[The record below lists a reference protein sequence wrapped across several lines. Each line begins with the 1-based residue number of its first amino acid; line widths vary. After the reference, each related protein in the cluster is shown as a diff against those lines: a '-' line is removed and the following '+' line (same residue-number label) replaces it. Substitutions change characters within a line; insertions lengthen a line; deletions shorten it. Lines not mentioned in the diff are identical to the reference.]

1 MVDWEITYASR
12 VQASRENRKRHEEE
26 GEGSKMKAV
35 VYTRVSTD
43 EQTKNLSLELQ
54 RRECQA
60 YCQRNGFAVDR
71 IFEERGESAKTTAR
85 PEFQAMLDYCASN
98 KGKIGAVVVYH
109 TNRFARD
116 ARDHLNVTFTLGG
129 SGIRLH
135 SVQERLED
143 TPAGRFIQTMLA
155 GANQLDNEQRADRCK
170 AGMRAA
176 VEKGRWPFPAPLGFH
191 NARNDRS
198 EATLVHDPKHAPLI
212 EEAFRLYA
220 TGLHSKQD
228 VLNKVTSM
236 GLRTAEGAKLTL
248 HDFSK
253 MLRRPIY
260 AGWIVV
266 EKWGLRVQGNFEL
279 IVSQELFDRVQLV
292 ADDRRPNRPKRHVRD
307 RADLP
312 LRGAL
317 RCGSCGHTMT
327 GYFATGRLGG
337 KFGYYGCHNK
347 QCGNRVTVPKGK
359 VEETFQKH
367 LLEWQPTPGVMRMVS
382 HVVTQRWNS
391 RQDIARSSTEHHTTA
406 IREIEGKLTR
416 LENAYIYERAID
428 RERYDQH
435 RAGLEQQL
443 AAARVALADA
453 QTDDLDLEGALRMAS
468 KVLTNAATV
477 YTKMAPGNRRK
488 FLGVLNPCGW
498 EVERSGAIRTPTN
511 AFVYRCLSAEN
522 MQSGVK
528 WYRRRES
535 NPHTV
540 EGTGF

>member
-1 MVDWEITYASR
+1 
-12 VQASRENRKRHEEE
+12 
-26 GEGSKMKAV
+26 MKAV
-35 VYTRVSTD
+35 IYTRVSTD

-54 RRECQA
+54 RRECQS
-60 YCQRNGFAVDR
+60 YCQRNGLTVER
-71 IFEERGESAKTTAR
+71 TFEERGESAKTTAR
-85 PEFQAMLDYCASN
+85 PEFQAMLDYCARN
-98 KGKIGAVVVYH
+98 RGKIGTVVVYH

-176 VEKGRWPFPAPLGFH
+176 VEKGRWPFPAPLGFL
-191 NARNDRS
+191 NGRNDRS
-198 EATLVHDPKHAPLI
+198 EPTVVHDPKHAPLI

-220 TGLHSKQD
+220 TGLHTKQD

-236 GLRTAEGAKLTL
+236 GLRTAEGEKLTL

-253 MLRRPIY
+253 MLRRPLY

-266 EKWGLRVQGNFEL
+266 EKWGLRVRGNFEP
-279 IVSQELFDRVQLV
+279 IVSQDLFDRVQLV
-292 ADDRRPNRPKRHVRD
+292 ADDRRPNRPKKHVRD

-317 RCGSCGHTMT
+317 RCGNCGHTMT
-327 GYFATGRLGG
+327 GYFARGRHGG
-337 KFGYYGCHNK
+337 KFGYYGCYNK
-347 QCGNRVTVPKGK
+347 QCGCRVTVPKGE
-359 VEETFQKH
+359 VEESFLKH
-367 LLEWQPTPGVMRMVS
+367 LRDWQPTPGVMRVVS
-382 HVVTQRWNS
+382 HVVTQRWDS
-391 RQDIARSSTEHHTTA
+391 RQEIAKSSTARQTTT

-443 AAARVALADA
+443 MAARVAMQDT
-453 QTDDLDLEGALRMAS
+453 QTDNLDLEGALRMAT

-477 YTKMAPGNRRK
+477 YGKMTPVNRRK
-488 FLGVLNPCGW
+488 FLGVLNPSGW
-498 EVERSGAIRTPTN
+498 EVERSGAIRTPVN
-511 AFVYRCLSAEN
+511 AFVYRCLSAETIW
-522 MQSGVK
+522 SGDK
-528 WYRRRES
+528 WYARRDL
-535 NPHTV
+535 NPQPSVPKTDALSS
-540 EGTGF
+540 

>member
-1 MVDWEITYASR
+1 
-12 VQASRENRKRHEEE
+12 
-26 GEGSKMKAV
+26 MKAV
-35 VYTRVSTD
+35 IYTRVSTD

-54 RRECQA
+54 HRECQA
-60 YCQRNGFAVDR
+60 YCQRNGFGVDR

-85 PEFQAMLDYCASN
+85 PEFQAMLDYCSRN

-176 VEKGRWPFPAPLGFH
+176 VEKGRWPFPAPLGFR

-212 EEAFRLYA
+212 EEAFQLYA
-220 TGLHSKQD
+220 TGLHTKQD
-228 VLNKVTSM
+228 VLNKVTRM
-236 GLRTAEGAKLTL
+236 GLTTAEGEKLTL
-248 HDFSK
+248 YDFSK
-253 MLRRPIY
+253 MLRRPLY

-266 EKWGLRVQGNFEL
+266 EKWGLKVRGNFEP
-279 IVSQELFDRVQLV
+279 IVSQDLFDRVQLV

-327 GYFATGRLGG
+327 GYFATGRLGS
-337 KFGYYGCHNK
+337 KFGYYGCYNK
-347 QCGNRVTVPKGK
+347 QCASRVTVPKEKIEAGF
-359 VEETFQKH
+359 VAH
-367 LLEWQPTPGVMRMVS
+367 LHEWQPTPGVMRLVS
-382 HVVTQRWNS
+382 HVVSKRWNS
-391 RQDIARSSTEHHTTA
+391 RQDHVRSSAARHAATIKEVEA
-406 IREIEGKLTR
+406 RLTR

-435 RAGLEQQL
+435 RTGLEQQL
-443 AAARVALADA
+443 TAARVAMCDS
-453 QTDDLDLEGALRMAS
+453 QTDDLDLEGALQMAS

-477 YTKMAPGNRRK
+477 YAKMTPVNRRK
-488 FLGVLNPCGW
+488 FLGVLNPHGW
-498 EVERSGAIRTPTN
+498 EVERSGAIRTPTK
-511 AFVYRCLSAEN
+511 AFVYRCLSAKN
-522 MQSGVK
+522 MRSGDK
-528 WYRRRES
+528 WYARRDL
-535 NPHTV
+535 NPQPSVPKTDALS
-540 EGTGF
+540 G

>member
-1 MVDWEITYASR
+1 
-12 VQASRENRKRHEEE
+12 
-26 GEGSKMKAV
+26 MKAV
-35 VYTRVSTD
+35 IYTRVSTD

-54 RRECQA
+54 RRECQT
-60 YCQRNGFAVDR
+60 YCQRNGFATDR
-71 IFEERGESAKTTAR
+71 IFEERGESAKTTDR
-85 PEFQAMLDYCASN
+85 PEFQAMLDYCSRN

-176 VEKGRWPFPAPLGFH
+176 VEKGRWPFPAPLGFR
-191 NARNDRS
+191 NARNGRN
-198 EATLVHDPKHAPLI
+198 EPTLVPESKHAPLI
-212 EEAFRLYA
+212 AEAFRLYA

-228 VLNKVTSM
+228 VLNTATRMGLTTAKGDKVT
-236 GLRTAEGAKLTL
+236 LN
-248 HDFSK
+248 DFSR
-253 MLRRPIY
+253 MLRRSIY

-266 EKWGLRVQGNFEL
+266 EKWGLKVRGNFEP
-279 IVSQELFDRVQLV
+279 IVSQDLFDRVQLV
-292 ADDRRPNRPKRHVRD
+292 ADDRRLNRPKSHIRD
-307 RADLP
+307 RVDLP

-337 KFGYYGCHNK
+337 KFGYYGCYNK
-347 QCGNRVTVPKGK
+347 QCASRVTVPK
-359 VEETFQKH
+359 QKIEAEFLEH
-367 LLEWQPTPGVMRMVS
+367 LREWQPTPGVMRVVTQ
-382 HVVTQRWNS
+382 VVTQRWES
-391 RQDIARSSTEHHTTA
+391 RQDTARFSATHHAKT
-406 IREIEGKLTR
+406 IREIEAKLTK
-416 LENAYIYERAID
+416 LETAYIYERALD

-443 AAARVALADA
+443 AAARVAMSDA

-477 YTKMAPGNRRK
+477 YAKMAPTNRRK
-488 FLGVLNPCGW
+488 FLGVLNPHGW
-498 EVERSGAIRTPTN
+498 EVERSGAIRTPTK
-511 AFVYRCLSAEN
+511 AFVYRCLSAKN
-522 MQSGVK
+522 MRSCDK
-528 WYRRRES
+528 WYARRDL
-535 NPHTV
+535 NPQPLAPKADALSS
-540 EGTGF
+540 